1 VARKAKTNDKLPD
14 SDIESLKTE
23 FQSIFKDSEMWPGR
37 MPRWYYGHVPRLAT
51 PLPEK
56 ERWGV
61 LKEIHF
67 QLVRLAG
74 FIWSMRATDLFQSR
88 VKAVQEHDRIIEELA
103 RGRTAN

>member
-67 QLVRLAG
+67 
-74 FIWSMRATDLFQSR
+74 
-88 VKAVQEHDRIIEELA
+88 
-103 RGRTAN
+103 